1 MYHCFMKRLLF
12 LFSSII
18 IAASI
23 YATTIV
29 QISDIHY
36 LSPSLYDYNRL
47 RNLTLT
53 GDGKATHIMDKVMD
67 EFISEMLE
75 LSPNAVVVTGDL
87 TYNGEKKS
95 HEELKEKLSALEK
108 NGIKVFVLIGNHDTG
123 NTTPYA
129 LYKDKV
135 VETEGISP
143 IEAEE
148 LWMDYGYGEAVS
160 KDPVSNSYM
169 AEVSDN
175 VWIMCIDSNNGS
187 GGSVR
192 SKTLNWMEN
201 ALRIASIKEKR
212 VITATHQ
219 NLFIHNPR
227 YTFGYQ
233 INNSKKVVDILTKW
247 GVKLNLSGHLHI
259 QHITK
264 ESGITEIAMESFS
277 DWPLQYGV
285 IEIDNNGRYS
295 FYTKEIGDKELIDEA
310 QFVFD
315 SSTQNKFTSNIE
327 SENIDV
333 ITEAAKVLN
342 REYFR
347 GKVDGY
353 DGEALDLLD
362 ESYRITSY
370 LKLIASDTTDY
381 RSIEGSL

>member
-1 MYHCFMKRLLF
+1 MKRL
-12 LFSSII
+12 FSL
-18 IAASI
+18 IAFVLIVASI

-36 LSPSLYDYNRL
+36 LSPSLFDYDRL

-67 EFISEMLE
+67 EFVSEMLE
-75 LSPNAVVVTGDL
+75 LSPGAVVVTGDL

-95 HEELKEKLSALEK
+95 HEELKDKLSILEK
-108 NGIKVFVLIGNHDTG
+108 NGIKVFVLMGNHDTG
-123 NTTPYA
+123 NATPYA
-129 LYKDKV
+129 LYKDGV
-135 VETEGISP
+135 VETEGITAM
-143 IEAEE
+143 EAEE
-148 LWMDYGYGEAVS
+148 LWMDFGYGEAVS

-175 VWIMCIDSNNGS
+175 LWIMCIDSNNGS

-192 SKTLNWMEN
+192 SKTLTWIEN
-201 ALRIASIKEKR
+201 ALRVANIKEKK

-219 NLFIHNPR
+219 NLFVHNPR

-233 INNSKKVVDILTKW
+233 INNSNKVVDILKKW

-264 ESGITEIAMESFS
+264 ESGITEIAQESFS

-285 IEIDNNGRYS
+285 IEIDDNGRYS
-295 FYTKEIGDKELIDEA
+295 YFTKEIGNKDLVDEA

-315 SSTQNKFTSNIE
+315 SSTQYKFTNNIE
-327 SENIDV
+327 SENKDKM
-333 ITEAAKVLN
+333 TEVATVLN

-347 GKVDGY
+347 GKVDDY
-353 DGEALDLLD
+353 NKDALALWD
-362 ESYRITSY
+362 ESYRMTSY
-370 LKLIASDTTDY
+370 LNLIANDTRDY
-381 RSIEGSL
+381 RSVEGSL

>member
-1 MYHCFMKRLLF
+1 MKRL
-12 LFSSII
+12 FSF
-18 IAASI
+18 IAFILIVASI

-36 LSPSLYDYNRL
+36 LSPSLFDYDRL

-67 EFISEMLE
+67 EFVSEMLE
-75 LSPNAVVVTGDL
+75 LSPDAVVVTGDL

-95 HEELKEKLSALEK
+95 HEELKDKLSILEK
-108 NGIKVFVLIGNHDTG
+108 NGIKVFVLMGNHDTG
-123 NTTPYA
+123 NATPYA
-129 LYKDKV
+129 LYKDGV
-135 VETEGISP
+135 VETEGITAM
-143 IEAEE
+143 EAEE
-148 LWMDYGYGEAVS
+148 LWMDFGYGEAVS

-175 VWIMCIDSNNGS
+175 LWIMCIDSNNGS

-192 SKTLNWMEN
+192 SKTLTWIEN
-201 ALRIASIKEKR
+201 ALRVANIKEKK

-219 NLFIHNPR
+219 NLFVHNPR

-233 INNSKKVVDILTKW
+233 INNSNKVVDILKKW

-264 ESGITEIAMESFS
+264 ESGITEIAQESFS

-285 IEIDNNGRYS
+285 IEIDDNGRYS
-295 FYTKEIGDKELIDEA
+295 YFTKEIGNKDLVDEA

-315 SSTQNKFTSNIE
+315 SSTQYKFTNNIE
-327 SENIDV
+327 SENKDKM
-333 ITEAAKVLN
+333 TEVATVLN

-347 GKVDGY
+347 GKVDDY
-353 DGEALDLLD
+353 NKDALALWD
-362 ESYRITSY
+362 ESYRMTSY
-370 LKLIASDTTDY
+370 LNLIANDTRDY
-381 RSIEGSL
+381 RSVEGSL

>member
-1 MYHCFMKRLLF
+1 MKRL
-12 LFSSII
+12 FSL
-18 IAASI
+18 IAFVLIVASI

-36 LSPSLYDYNRL
+36 LSPSLFDYDRL

-67 EFISEMLE
+67 EFVSEMLE
-75 LSPNAVVVTGDL
+75 LSTDAVVVTGDL

-95 HEELKEKLSALEK
+95 HEELKDKLSILEK
-108 NGIKVFVLIGNHDTG
+108 NGIKVFVLMGNHDTG
-123 NTTPYA
+123 NATPYA
-129 LYKDKV
+129 LYKDGV
-135 VETEGISP
+135 VETEGITAM
-143 IEAEE
+143 EAEG
-148 LWMDYGYGEAVS
+148 LWMDFGYGEAVS

-175 VWIMCIDSNNGS
+175 LWIMCIDSNNGS

-192 SKTLNWMEN
+192 SKTLTWMEN
-201 ALRIASIKEKR
+201 ALRVANIKEKK

-219 NLFIHNPR
+219 NLFVHNPR

-233 INNSKKVVDILTKW
+233 INNSNKVVDILKKW

-264 ESGITEIAMESFS
+264 ESGITEIAQESFS

-285 IEIDNNGRYS
+285 IEIDDNGRYS
-295 FYTKEIGDKELIDEA
+295 YFTKEIGNKDLVDEA

-315 SSTQNKFTSNIE
+315 SSTQYKFTNNIE
-327 SENIDV
+327 SENKDKM
-333 ITEAAKVLN
+333 TEVATVLN

-347 GKVDGY
+347 GKVDDY
-353 DGEALDLLD
+353 NKDALALWD
-362 ESYRITSY
+362 ESYRMTSY
-370 LKLIASDTTDY
+370 LNLIANDTRDY
-381 RSIEGSL
+381 RSVEGSL

>member
-1 MYHCFMKRLLF
+1 MKRL
-12 LFSSII
+12 FSL
-18 IAASI
+18 IAFVLIVASI

-36 LSPSLYDYNRL
+36 LSPSLFDYDRL

-67 EFISEMLE
+67 EFVSEMLE
-75 LSPNAVVVTGDL
+75 LSPDAVVVTGDL

-95 HEELKEKLSALEK
+95 HEELKDKLSILEK
-108 NGIKVFVLIGNHDTG
+108 NGIKVFVLMGNHDTG
-123 NTTPYA
+123 NATPYA
-129 LYKDKV
+129 LYKDGV
-135 VETEGISP
+135 VETEGITAM
-143 IEAEE
+143 EAEE
-148 LWMDYGYGEAVS
+148 LWMDFGYGEAVS

-175 VWIMCIDSNNGS
+175 LWIMCIDSNNGS

-192 SKTLNWMEN
+192 SKTLTWMEN
-201 ALRIASIKEKR
+201 ALRVANIKEKK

-219 NLFIHNPR
+219 NLFVHNPR

-233 INNSKKVVDILTKW
+233 INNSNKVVDILKKW

-264 ESGITEIAMESFS
+264 ESGITEIAQESFS

-285 IEIDNNGRYS
+285 IEIDDNGRYS
-295 FYTKEIGDKELIDEA
+295 YFTKEIGNKDLVDEA

-315 SSTQNKFTSNIE
+315 SSTQYKFTNNIE
-327 SENIDV
+327 SENKEKM
-333 ITEAAKVLN
+333 TEVAIVLN

-347 GKVDGY
+347 GKVDDY
-353 DGEALDLLD
+353 NKDALALWD
-362 ESYRITSY
+362 ESYRMTSY
-370 LKLIASDTTDY
+370 LNLIANDTRDY
-381 RSIEGSL
+381 RSVEGSL

>member
-1 MYHCFMKRLLF
+1 MKRL
-12 LFSSII
+12 FSL
-18 IAASI
+18 IAFVLIVASI

-36 LSPSLYDYNRL
+36 LSPSLYDYDRL
-47 RNLTLT
+47 RNLTLI

-67 EFISEMLE
+67 EFVSEMLE
-75 LSPNAVVVTGDL
+75 LSPDAVVVTGDL

-95 HEELKEKLSALEK
+95 HEELKDKLSILEK
-108 NGIKVFVLIGNHDTG
+108 NGIKVFVLMGNHDTG
-123 NTTPYA
+123 NATPYA

-135 VETEGISP
+135 VETEGITAM
-143 IEAEE
+143 EAEE
-148 LWMDYGYGEAVS
+148 LWMDFGYGEAVS

-175 VWIMCIDSNNGS
+175 LWIMCIDSNNGS

-192 SKTLNWMEN
+192 SKTLTWMEN
-201 ALRIASIKEKR
+201 ALRVANIKEKK

-219 NLFIHNPR
+219 NLFVHNPR

-233 INNSKKVVDILTKW
+233 INNSNKVVDILKKW

-264 ESGITEIAMESFS
+264 ESGITEIAQESFS

-285 IEIDNNGRYS
+285 IEIDDNGRYS
-295 FYTKEIGDKELIDEA
+295 YFTKEIGNKDLVDEA

-315 SSTQNKFTSNIE
+315 SI
-327 SENIDV
+327 
-333 ITEAAKVLN
+333 
-342 REYFR
+342 
-347 GKVDGY
+347 
-353 DGEALDLLD
+353 
-362 ESYRITSY
+362 
-370 LKLIASDTTDY
+370 
-381 RSIEGSL
+381 

>member
-1 MYHCFMKRLLF
+1 MKRL
-12 LFSSII
+12 FSF
-18 IAASI
+18 IAFILIVASI

-36 LSPSLYDYNRL
+36 LSPSLFDYDRL

-67 EFISEMLE
+67 EFVSEMLE
-75 LSPNAVVVTGDL
+75 LSPDAVVVTGDL

-95 HEELKEKLSALEK
+95 HEELKDKLSILEK
-108 NGIKVFVLIGNHDTG
+108 NGIKVFVLMGNHDTG
-123 NTTPYA
+123 NATPYA
-129 LYKDKV
+129 LYKDGV
-135 VETEGISP
+135 VETEGITAM
-143 IEAEE
+143 EAEE
-148 LWMDYGYGEAVS
+148 LWMDFGYGEAVS

-175 VWIMCIDSNNGS
+175 LWIMCIDSNNGS

-192 SKTLNWMEN
+192 SKTLTWMEN
-201 ALRIASIKEKR
+201 ALRVANIKEKK

-219 NLFIHNPR
+219 NLFVHNPR

-233 INNSKKVVDILTKW
+233 INNSNKVVDILKKW

-264 ESGITEIAMESFS
+264 ESGITEIAQESFS

-285 IEIDNNGRYS
+285 IEIDDNGRYS
-295 FYTKEIGDKELIDEA
+295 YFTKEIGNKDLVDEA

-315 SSTQNKFTSNIE
+315 SSTQYKFTNNIE
-327 SENIDV
+327 SENKDKM
-333 ITEAAKVLN
+333 TEVATVLN

-347 GKVDGY
+347 GKVDDY
-353 DGEALDLLD
+353 NKDALALWD
-362 ESYRITSY
+362 ESYRMTSY
-370 LKLIASDTTDY
+370 LNLIANDTRDY
-381 RSIEGSL
+381 RSVEGS

>member
-1 MYHCFMKRLLF
+1 MKRL
-12 LFSSII
+12 FSL
-18 IAASI
+18 IAFVLIVASI

-36 LSPSLYDYNRL
+36 LSPSLYDYDRL
-47 RNLTLT
+47 RNLTLI

-67 EFISEMLE
+67 EFVSEMLE
-75 LSPNAVVVTGDL
+75 LSPGAVVVTGDL

-95 HEELKEKLSALEK
+95 HEELKDKLSILEK
-108 NGIKVFVLIGNHDTG
+108 NGIKVFVLMGNHDTG
-123 NTTPYA
+123 NATPYA
-129 LYKDKV
+129 LYKDGV
-135 VETEGISP
+135 VETEGITAM
-143 IEAEE
+143 EAEG
-148 LWMDYGYGEAVS
+148 LWMDFGYGEAVS

-175 VWIMCIDSNNGS
+175 LWIMCIDSNNGS

-192 SKTLNWMEN
+192 SKTLTWIEN
-201 ALRIASIKEKR
+201 ALRVANIKEKK

-219 NLFIHNPR
+219 NLFVHNPR

-233 INNSKKVVDILTKW
+233 INNSNKVVDILKKW

-264 ESGITEIAMESFS
+264 ESGITEIAQESFS

-285 IEIDNNGRYS
+285 IEIDDNGRYS
-295 FYTKEIGDKELIDEA
+295 YFTKEIGNKDLVDEA

-315 SSTQNKFTSNIE
+315 SSTQYKFTNNIE
-327 SENIDV
+327 SENKDKM
-333 ITEAAKVLN
+333 TEVATVLN

-347 GKVDGY
+347 GKVDDY
-353 DGEALDLLD
+353 NKDALALWD
-362 ESYRITSY
+362 ESYRMTSY
-370 LKLIASDTTDY
+370 LNLIANDTRDY
-381 RSIEGSL
+381 RSVEGSL

>member
-1 MYHCFMKRLLF
+1 MKRL
-12 LFSSII
+12 FSF
-18 IAASI
+18 IAFILIVASI

-36 LSPSLYDYNRL
+36 LSPSLFDYDRL

-67 EFISEMLE
+67 EFVSEMLE
-75 LSPNAVVVTGDL
+75 LSPDAVVVTGDL

-95 HEELKEKLSALEK
+95 HEELKDKLSILEK
-108 NGIKVFVLIGNHDTG
+108 NGIKVFVLMGNHDTG
-123 NTTPYA
+123 NATPYA
-129 LYKDKV
+129 LYKDGV
-135 VETEGISP
+135 VETEGITAM
-143 IEAEE
+143 EAEE
-148 LWMDYGYGEAVS
+148 LWMDFGYGEAVS

-169 AEVSDN
+169 AKVSDN
-175 VWIMCIDSNNGS
+175 LWIMCIDSNNGS

-192 SKTLNWMEN
+192 SKTLTWMEN
-201 ALRIASIKEKR
+201 ALRVANIKEKK

-219 NLFIHNPR
+219 NLFVHNPR

-233 INNSKKVVDILTKW
+233 INNSNKVVDILKKW

-264 ESGITEIAMESFS
+264 ESGITEIAQESFS

-285 IEIDNNGRYS
+285 IEIDDNGRYS
-295 FYTKEIGDKELIDEA
+295 YFTKEIGNKDLVDEA

-315 SSTQNKFTSNIE
+315 SSTQYKFTNNIE
-327 SENIDV
+327 SENKDKM
-333 ITEAAKVLN
+333 TEVATVLN

-347 GKVDGY
+347 GKVDDY
-353 DGEALDLLD
+353 NKDALALWD
-362 ESYRITSY
+362 ESYRMTSY
-370 LKLIASDTTDY
+370 LNLIANDTRDY
-381 RSIEGSL
+381 RSVEGSL

>member
-1 MYHCFMKRLLF
+1 MKRL
-12 LFSSII
+12 FSL
-18 IAASI
+18 IAFVLIVASI

-36 LSPSLYDYNRL
+36 LSPSLFDYDRL

-67 EFISEMLE
+67 EFVSEMLE
-75 LSPNAVVVTGDL
+75 LSPGAVVVTGDL

-95 HEELKEKLSALEK
+95 HEELKDKLSILEK
-108 NGIKVFVLIGNHDTG
+108 NGIKVFVLMGNHDTG
-123 NTTPYA
+123 NATPYA
-129 LYKDKV
+129 LYKDGV
-135 VETEGISP
+135 VETEGITAM
-143 IEAEE
+143 EAEE
-148 LWMDYGYGEAVS
+148 LWMDFGYGEAVS

-175 VWIMCIDSNNGS
+175 LWIMCIDSNNGS

-192 SKTLNWMEN
+192 SKTLTWMEN
-201 ALRIASIKEKR
+201 ALRVANIKEKK

-219 NLFIHNPR
+219 NLFVHNPR

-233 INNSKKVVDILTKW
+233 INNSNKVVDILKKW

-264 ESGITEIAMESFS
+264 ESGITEIAQESFS

-285 IEIDNNGRYS
+285 IEIDDNGRYS
-295 FYTKEIGDKELIDEA
+295 YFTKEIGNKDLVDEA

-315 SSTQNKFTSNIE
+315 SSTQYKFTNNIE
-327 SENIDV
+327 SENKDKM
-333 ITEAAKVLN
+333 TEVATVLN

-347 GKVDGY
+347 GKVDDY
-353 DGEALDLLD
+353 NKDALALWD
-362 ESYRITSY
+362 ESYRMTSY
-370 LKLIASDTTDY
+370 LNLIANDTRDY
-381 RSIEGSL
+381 RSVEGSL

>member
-1 MYHCFMKRLLF
+1 MKRL
-12 LFSSII
+12 FSF
-18 IAASI
+18 IAFILIVASI

-36 LSPSLYDYNRL
+36 LSPSLFDYDRL

-67 EFISEMLE
+67 EFVSEMLE
-75 LSPNAVVVTGDL
+75 LSPDAVVVTGDL

-95 HEELKEKLSALEK
+95 HEELKDKLSILEK
-108 NGIKVFVLIGNHDTG
+108 NGIKVFVLMGNHDTG
-123 NTTPYA
+123 NATPYA
-129 LYKDKV
+129 LYKDGV
-135 VETEGISP
+135 VETEGITAM
-143 IEAEE
+143 EAEE
-148 LWMDYGYGEAVS
+148 LWMDFGYGEAVS

-169 AEVSDN
+169 AKVSDN
-175 VWIMCIDSNNGS
+175 LWIMCIDSNNGS

-192 SKTLNWMEN
+192 SKTLTWIEN
-201 ALRIASIKEKR
+201 ALRVANIKEKK

-219 NLFIHNPR
+219 NLFVHNPR

-233 INNSKKVVDILTKW
+233 INNSNKVVDILKKW

-264 ESGITEIAMESFS
+264 ESGITEIAQESFS

-285 IEIDNNGRYS
+285 IEIDDNGRYS
-295 FYTKEIGDKELIDEA
+295 YFTKEIGNKDLVDEA

-315 SSTQNKFTSNIE
+315 SSTQYKFTNNIE
-327 SENIDV
+327 SENKDKM
-333 ITEAAKVLN
+333 TEVATVLN

-347 GKVDGY
+347 GKVDDY
-353 DGEALDLLD
+353 NKDALALWD
-362 ESYRITSY
+362 ESYRMTSY
-370 LKLIASDTTDY
+370 LNLIANDTRDY
-381 RSIEGSL
+381 RSVEGSL

>member
-1 MYHCFMKRLLF
+1 MKRL
-12 LFSSII
+12 FSL
-18 IAASI
+18 IAFVLIVASI

-36 LSPSLYDYNRL
+36 LSPSLYDYDRL
-47 RNLTLT
+47 RNLTLK

-67 EFISEMLE
+67 EFVSEMLE
-75 LSPNAVVVTGDL
+75 ISPGAVVVTGDL

-95 HEELKEKLSALEK
+95 HEELKDKLSILEK
-108 NGIKVFVLIGNHDTG
+108 NGIKVFVLMGNHDTG
-123 NTTPYA
+123 NATPYA
-129 LYKDKV
+129 LYKDGV
-135 VETEGISP
+135 VETEGITAM
-143 IEAEE
+143 EAEE
-148 LWMDYGYGEAVS
+148 LWMDFGYGEAVS

-175 VWIMCIDSNNGS
+175 LWIMCIDSNNGS

-192 SKTLNWMEN
+192 SKTLTWIEN
-201 ALRIASIKEKR
+201 ALRVANIKEKK

-219 NLFIHNPR
+219 NLFVHNPR

-233 INNSKKVVDILTKW
+233 INNSNKVVDILKKW

-264 ESGITEIAMESFS
+264 ESGITEIAQESFS

-285 IEIDNNGRYS
+285 IEIDDNGRYS
-295 FYTKEIGDKELIDEA
+295 YFTKEIGNKDLVDEA

-315 SSTQNKFTSNIE
+315 SSTQYKFTNNIE
-327 SENIDV
+327 SENKDKM
-333 ITEAAKVLN
+333 TEVATVLN

-347 GKVDGY
+347 GKVDDY
-353 DGEALDLLD
+353 NKDALALWD
-362 ESYRITSY
+362 ESYRMTSY
-370 LKLIASDTTDY
+370 LNLIANDTRDY
-381 RSIEGSL
+381 RSVEGSL

>member
-1 MYHCFMKRLLF
+1 MKRL
-12 LFSSII
+12 FSF
-18 IAASI
+18 IAFILIVASI

-36 LSPSLYDYNRL
+36 LSPSLFDYDRL

-67 EFISEMLE
+67 EFVSEMLE
-75 LSPNAVVVTGDL
+75 LSPGAVVVTGDL

-95 HEELKEKLSALEK
+95 HEELKDKLSILEK
-108 NGIKVFVLIGNHDTG
+108 NGIKVFVLMGNHDTG
-123 NTTPYA
+123 NATPYA
-129 LYKDKV
+129 LYKDGV
-135 VETEGISP
+135 VETEGITAM
-143 IEAEE
+143 EAEE
-148 LWMDYGYGEAVS
+148 LWMDFGYGEAVS

-175 VWIMCIDSNNGS
+175 LWIMCIDSNNGS

-192 SKTLNWMEN
+192 SKTLTWIEN
-201 ALRIASIKEKR
+201 ALRVANIKEKK

-219 NLFIHNPR
+219 NLFVHNPR

-233 INNSKKVVDILTKW
+233 INNSNKVVDILKKW

-264 ESGITEIAMESFS
+264 ESGITEIAQESFS

-285 IEIDNNGRYS
+285 IEIDDKGRYS
-295 FYTKEIGDKELIDEA
+295 YFTKEIGNKDLVDEA

-315 SSTQNKFTSNIE
+315 SSTQYKFTNNIE
-327 SENIDV
+327 SENKDKM
-333 ITEAAKVLN
+333 TEVATVLN

-347 GKVDGY
+347 GKVDDY
-353 DGEALDLLD
+353 NKDALALWD
-362 ESYRITSY
+362 ENYRMTSY
-370 LKLIASDTTDY
+370 LNLIANDTRDY
-381 RSIEGSL
+381 RSVEGSL

>member
-1 MYHCFMKRLLF
+1 MKRL
-12 LFSSII
+12 FSL
-18 IAASI
+18 IAFVLIVASI

-36 LSPSLYDYNRL
+36 LSPSLFDYDRL

-67 EFISEMLE
+67 EFVSEMLE
-75 LSPNAVVVTGDL
+75 LSPDAVVVTGDL

-95 HEELKEKLSALEK
+95 HEELKDKLSILEK
-108 NGIKVFVLIGNHDTG
+108 NGIKVFVLMGNHDTG
-123 NTTPYA
+123 NATPYA

-135 VETEGISP
+135 VETEGITAM
-143 IEAEE
+143 EAEG
-148 LWMDYGYGEAVS
+148 LWMDFGYGEAVS

-169 AEVSDN
+169 AKVSDN
-175 VWIMCIDSNNGS
+175 LWIMCIDSNNGS

-192 SKTLNWMEN
+192 SKTLTWMEN
-201 ALRIASIKEKR
+201 ALRVANIKEKK

-219 NLFIHNPR
+219 NLFVHNPR

-233 INNSKKVVDILTKW
+233 INNSNKVVDILKKW

-264 ESGITEIAMESFS
+264 ESGITEIAQESFS

-285 IEIDNNGRYS
+285 IEIDDNGRYS
-295 FYTKEIGDKELIDEA
+295 YFTKEIGNKDLVDEA

-315 SSTQNKFTSNIE
+315 SSTQYKFTNNIE
-327 SENIDV
+327 SENKDKM
-333 ITEAAKVLN
+333 TEVATVLN

-347 GKVDGY
+347 GKVDDY
-353 DGEALDLLD
+353 NKDALALWD
-362 ESYRITSY
+362 ESYRMTSY
-370 LKLIASDTTDY
+370 LNLIANDTRDY
-381 RSIEGSL
+381 RSVEGSL

>member
-1 MYHCFMKRLLF
+1 MKRL
-12 LFSSII
+12 FSF
-18 IAASI
+18 IAFILIVASI

-36 LSPSLYDYNRL
+36 LSPSLFDYDRL

-67 EFISEMLE
+67 EFVSEMLE
-75 LSPNAVVVTGDL
+75 LSPDAVVVTGDL

-95 HEELKEKLSALEK
+95 HEELKDKLSILEK
-108 NGIKVFVLIGNHDTG
+108 NGIKVFVLMGNHDTG
-123 NTTPYA
+123 NATPYA
-129 LYKDKV
+129 LYKDGV
-135 VETEGISP
+135 VETEGITAM
-143 IEAEE
+143 EAEE
-148 LWMDYGYGEAVS
+148 LWMDFGYGEAVS

-175 VWIMCIDSNNGS
+175 LWIMCIDSNNGS

-192 SKTLNWMEN
+192 SKTLTWMEN
-201 ALRIASIKEKR
+201 ALRVANIKEKK

-219 NLFIHNPR
+219 NLFVHNPR

-233 INNSKKVVDILTKW
+233 INNSNKVVDILKKW

-264 ESGITEIAMESFS
+264 ESGITEIAQESFS

-285 IEIDNNGRYS
+285 IEIDDNGRYS
-295 FYTKEIGDKELIDEA
+295 YFTKEIGNKDLVDEA

-315 SSTQNKFTSNIE
+315 SSTQYKFTNNIE
-327 SENIDV
+327 SENKDKM
-333 ITEAAKVLN
+333 TEVATVLN

-347 GKVDGY
+347 GKVDDY
-353 DGEALDLLD
+353 NKDALALWD
-362 ESYRITSY
+362 ESYRMTSY
-370 LKLIASDTTDY
+370 LNLIANDTRDY
-381 RSIEGSL
+381 RSVEGSL

>member
-1 MYHCFMKRLLF
+1 MKRL
-12 LFSSII
+12 FSF
-18 IAASI
+18 IAFILIVASI

-36 LSPSLYDYNRL
+36 LSPSLFDYDRL

-67 EFISEMLE
+67 EFVSEMLE
-75 LSPNAVVVTGDL
+75 LSPDAVVVTGDL

-95 HEELKEKLSALEK
+95 HEELKDKLSILEK
-108 NGIKVFVLIGNHDTG
+108 NGIKVFVLMGNHDTG
-123 NTTPYA
+123 NATPYA
-129 LYKDKV
+129 LYKDGV
-135 VETEGISP
+135 VETEGITAM
-143 IEAEE
+143 EAEE
-148 LWMDYGYGEAVS
+148 LWMDFGYGEAVS

-175 VWIMCIDSNNGS
+175 LWIMCIDSNNGS

-192 SKTLNWMEN
+192 SKTLTWMEN
-201 ALRIASIKEKR
+201 ALRVANIKEKK

-219 NLFIHNPR
+219 NLFVHNPR

-233 INNSKKVVDILTKW
+233 INNSNKVVDILKKW

-264 ESGITEIAMESFS
+264 ESGITEIAQESFS

-285 IEIDNNGRYS
+285 IEIDDNGRYS
-295 FYTKEIGDKELIDEA
+295 YFTKEIGNKDLVDEA

-315 SSTQNKFTSNIE
+315 SSTQYKFTNNIE
-327 SENIDV
+327 SENKEKM
-333 ITEAAKVLN
+333 TEVAIVLN

-347 GKVDGY
+347 GKVDDY
-353 DGEALDLLD
+353 NKDALALWD
-362 ESYRITSY
+362 ESYRMTSY
-370 LKLIASDTTDY
+370 LNLIANDTRDY
-381 RSIEGSL
+381 RSVEGSL